1 MPTHLFR
8 TDGDETKVKIILFQ
22 CLFWMASHVDP
33 RYQYMD
39 TEKVEEAEERVSA
52 LKIKVEEMLE
62 ELGSLKETGLI
73 DDRSPL
79 RASMTDEKL
88 VEDDNGIT
96 PREREDTN

>member
-1 MPTHLFR
+1 
-8 TDGDETKVKIILFQ
+8 
-22 CLFWMASHVDP
+22 
-33 RYQYMD
+33 MD
-39 TEKVEEAEERVSA
+39 TDKVNEAEERVSA

-62 ELGSLKETGLI
+62 ELGSLRETGLI

-79 RASMTDEKL
+79 RTTLTEEKL